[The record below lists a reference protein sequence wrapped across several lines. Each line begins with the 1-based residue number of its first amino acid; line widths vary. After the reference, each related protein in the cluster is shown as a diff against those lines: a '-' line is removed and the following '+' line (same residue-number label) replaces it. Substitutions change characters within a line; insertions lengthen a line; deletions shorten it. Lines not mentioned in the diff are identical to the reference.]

1 MNTAALLAA
10 PFAVQ
15 AHVFAALAA
24 LVLGVVQLAS
34 PKGTL
39 PHRAIG
45 WLWVVLMA
53 GTALSSFVFVWGCG
67 FSGLGPIHILS
78 VVTLFTLV
86 GLVRAARRGDIRG
99 HRSGVLWLFFAA
111 LIGAGAFT
119 LLPGRLMHDV
129 TFATS
134 MVSYECE

>member
-1 MNTAALLAA
+1 MNIAALLAA
-10 PFAVQ
+10 PLAVQ
-15 AHVFAALAA
+15 AHVYAALAA
-24 LVLGVVQLAS
+24 LALGTVQLAA

-39 PHRAIG
+39 PHRTIG
-45 WLWVVLMA
+45 WLWVLLMA
-53 GTALSSFVFVWGCG
+53 ATALSSFVFVWGCG

-99 HRSGVLWLFFAA
+99 HSSGVLWLFFAA

-129 TFATS
+129 MFGTS
-134 MVSYECE
+134 MVSYACN